1 MSIKQTKLGKST
13 ETIIAQYFK
22 SKRYWAFIIPKSI
35 NGQPFDVIALRHS
48 DIWLVDV
55 KHLEEDKASFSFSR
69 IEPNQITSMNYAK
82 KYSEIVGH
90 LGFIIYWER
99 EPNRLFYLSY
109 DIFTD
114 LSEKGLKSIK
124 INELE
129 DMEDLICTQ

>member
-1 MSIKQTKLGKST
+1 
-13 ETIIAQYFK
+13 
-22 SKRYWAFIIPKSI
+22 
-35 NGQPFDVIALRHS
+35 
-48 DIWLVDV
+48 
-55 KHLEEDKASFSFSR
+55 
-69 IEPNQITSMNYAK
+69 MNYAK

-99 EPNRLFYLSY
+99 EPNKLFYLDY

-124 INELE
+124 INELK